1 MLPVVESRCYVRCKS
16 SQPISCDI
24 AQDSATHGTKN
35 MIANRRMAVF
45 VDGKKGICRSKTLR
59 ETDSRKVSS
68 ARFKSL
74 LHDGAELIDTLIEV

>member
-1 MLPVVESRCYVRCKS
+1 MQIGLHGNIELPVKCCK
-16 SQPISCDI
+16 P
-24 AQDSATHGTKN
+24 DSARHSTIN
-35 MIANRRMAVF
+35 IIANRLMAVF

-59 ETDSRKVSS
+59 ETDSRKVSG

>member
-1 MLPVVESRCYVRCKS
+1 
-16 SQPISCDI
+16 
-24 AQDSATHGTKN
+24 
-35 MIANRRMAVF
+35 MIANRRMA

>member
-1 MLPVVESRCYVRCKS
+1 
-16 SQPISCDI
+16 
-24 AQDSATHGTKN
+24 
-35 MIANRRMAVF
+35 MIANCLMAVF

-59 ETDSRKVSS
+59 ETDSRKVSG